1 MGKNLNTIVTKTAT
15 QWKTRAKQDHSDR
28 RNIKRAQ
35 VFALDLMK
43 YMEMHNI
50 KQTDL
55 ANKMGVSPQQVNKIL
70 RAKANLTFDTLDKIA
85 DALAVHITSPKIKTI
100 KSVHS
105 QIIHN
110 SMQIVHGSKLKY
122 VEENRTSKRIYKQNA
137 ILQTTME
144 NMESYANTANQ
155 I

>member
-1 MGKNLNTIVTKTAT
+1 MYQMLSWPLHV
-15 QWKTRAKQDHSDR
+15 
-28 RNIKRAQ
+28 
-35 VFALDLMK
+35 
-43 YMEMHNI
+43 
-50 KQTDL
+50 
-55 ANKMGVSPQQVNKIL
+55 
-70 RAKANLTFDTLDKIA
+70 
-85 DALAVHITSPKIKTI
+85 
-100 KSVHS
+100 
-105 QIIHN
+105 IHN